1 MSNKQ
6 DKKAQ
11 RIQEAKEFIN
21 ERRKIQLA
29 VFQLNFD
36 KGLAFYENVKEKLAP
51 EEVATIE
58 AQIEENKA
66 LIEKLKSEIDN

>member
-6 DKKAQ
+6 EKKEQ
-11 RIQEAKEFIN
+11 RIKESKEFLN

-29 VFQLNFD
+29 VFQINFD
-36 KGLAFYENVKEKLAP
+36 KGLAFYENVKEKLSA
-51 EEVATIE
+51 EEVAVIE

>member
-6 DKKAQ
+6 DKKEQ
-11 RIQEAKEFIN
+11 RVKERKEFLN

-29 VFQLNFD
+29 VFQINFD
-36 KGLAFYENVKEKLAP
+36 KGLAFYENVKEKLSA
-51 EEVATIE
+51 EEIATIE

>member
-6 DKKAQ
+6 DKKEQ
-11 RIQEAKEFIN
+11 RIQESKEFLK

-29 VFQLNFD
+29 VFQINFD
-36 KGLAFYENVKEKLAP
+36 KGLAFYENVKEKLSP

>member
-6 DKKAQ
+6 DKKEQ
-11 RIQEAKEFIN
+11 RIKEAKEFIN

-29 VFQLNFD
+29 VFQINFD
-36 KGLAFYENVKEKLAP
+36 KGLAFYENVKEKLSA
-51 EEVATIE
+51 EEIATIE

-66 LIEKLKSEIDN
+66 LIEKLKSEINN

>member
-6 DKKAQ
+6 EKKEQ
-11 RIQEAKEFIN
+11 RVKERKEFLN

-36 KGLAFYENVKEKLAP
+36 KGLAFYENVKEKLSA
-51 EEVATIE
+51 EEVAVIE

>member
-6 DKKAQ
+6 DKKEQ
-11 RIQEAKEFIN
+11 RIKESKEFLN

-29 VFQLNFD
+29 VFQINFD
-36 KGLAFYENVKEKLAP
+36 KGLAFYENVKEKLSA
-51 EEVATIE
+51 EEVSVIE

>member
-6 DKKAQ
+6 AKKEQ

-36 KGLAFYENVKEKLAP
+36 KGLAFYENVKEKLSA
-51 EEVATIE
+51 EEIETIE
-58 AQIEENKA
+58 TQIEENKA
-66 LIEKLKSEIDN
+66 LIEKLKSEINN